1 MTRIGDFLRANNLR
15 QADMVRFLG
24 VSRPYMSQLVAG
36 TARLSNARLEKILR
50 NGNGWDVSMFSDP
63 GEDSE
68 EAPSEVAM
76 LREKVTYLE
85 RLLEEKERLIGVL
98 MGRDDTPGTGK
109 TSPQCP
115 FRTSKK
121 SQTLENK

>member
-36 TARLSNARLEKILR
+36 TARLSRARLEKILR
-50 NGNGWDVSMFSDP
+50 NGNGWDVSMLSE
-63 GEDSE
+63 EDSA
-68 EAPSEVAM
+68 EAPSEAAV
-76 LREKVTYLE
+76 LRERISYLE

-98 MGRDDTPGTGK
+98 MGTAGTGNP
-109 TSPQCP
+109 SPQCP

-121 SQTLENK
+121 SQTTENK